1 MKKDKGKIAKLIG
14 IIVISLIALSVR
26 FDSQT
31 AEAQGRTGLVLAH
44 YYAWFDPSSFNDGKT
59 PFTNPS
65 PYFSTDAGVMTR
77 HVQQAKGVGID
88 GFVQSWY
95 GPNASQQTEPNFAQL
110 LNIASANG
118 FTASVTFEPI
128 NPFLPDNN
136 ARIGALQTLLAT
148 HAQHP
153 AYLRVDGRPV
163 IFFWA
168 SWALSVDDWRAIRN
182 AADPGNSAI
191 WIAEG
196 GNADYLAV
204 FDGMYMYNL
213 AWSATPGEV
222 NVGIGGRT
230 RAASNT
236 YGGYKYWAAGAM
248 PGFDDSRLGRG
259 DNTIVRS
266 RGDGAFYRNSFNG
279 AVRSGP
285 DMIVITSYNEWPEGS
300 HIEPSSE
307 FGDFYLNLTRELIS
321 TYKGGGVPQSAGV
334 QPAAPTAVPSNESS
348 GGESQESPTVAS
360 AAPVFQPQ
368 PTSTP
373 RADGLIV
380 HIVQSGD
387 TLYGIATSYDLTLD
401 ELTGLNG
408 IEPTALL
415 TIGQELITGRID
427 VEPETN
433 SEAEEPEAEEPAE
446 NEPDTEAEVEATE
459 EVDVNSLEILP
470 ADSLVADPEF
480 SLDGYPNTVVRD
492 EDGAILYSVLS
503 GNTIIEI
510 ALLYG
515 LTLDEIYDLNGLNS
529 SSLLSVGQDIIVG
542 YVPEP
547 SGDLVGGSADLPT
560 VPETAT
566 PTPAPSPTPTFAPP
580 VVPTL
585 PPPSPTAA
593 VISALPTAEPTP
605 EPEIQPISQ
614 VVEQSESGLEV
625 EQIYL
630 IFLIISIVILLTSV
644 GLLLV
649 YLGRRN
655 KVQD

>member
-1 MKKDKGKIAKLIG
+1 METKNWNIVKLIAVVLG
-14 IIVISLIALSVR
+14 CLFVLGLRNDAASP
-26 FDSQT
+26 

-44 YYAWFDPSSFNDGKT
+44 YYAWFDPSSFNNGKT

-65 PYFSTDAGVMTR
+65 PYFSTDANVMTR

-118 FTASVTFEPI
+118 FTAAVTFEPI

-168 SWALSVDDWRAIRN
+168 SWALSVGDWQAIRN
-182 AADPGNSAI
+182 AADPSRTAI

-196 GNADYLAV
+196 GNADYLGV

-213 AWSATPGEV
+213 AWSATPGDV

-230 RAASNT
+230 RAASGT

-248 PGFDDSRLGRG
+248 PGFDDSLLGRG

-279 AVRSGP
+279 AVRSAP
-285 DMIVITSYNEWPEGS
+285 DMIVITSFNEWPEGS
-300 HIEPSSE
+300 HIEPSNE

-321 TYKGGGVPQSAGV
+321 TYKSGGVPASSGV
-334 QPAAPTAVPSNESS
+334 APEAPAAPTAVPNATAPE
-348 GGESQESPTVAS
+348 GAAEVATS
-360 AAPVFQPQ
+360 APAPVFQPL

-387 TLYGIATSYDLTLD
+387 TLYGIATQHDLTLE

-408 IEPTALL
+408 IEPTSLL
-415 TIGQELITGRID
+415 TIGQELITGRVEGAASVD
-427 VEPETN
+427 EVEPTD
-433 SEAEEPEAEEPAE
+433 AEETVSDPESA
-446 NEPDTEAEVEATE
+446 DTVE
-459 EVDVNSLEILP
+459 EVDDEATLTPLP
-470 ADSLVADPEF
+470 TVDAIAAVEF
-480 SLDGYPNTVVRD
+480 LLDGYPNTTVRD
-492 EDGAILYSVLS
+492 EDGAILYAVEP

-510 ALLYG
+510 ALIYG
-515 LTLDEIYDLNGLNS
+515 LTLEEIYDINGLNS
-529 SSLLSVGQDIIVG
+529 NSLLSVGQSIIVG

-547 SGDLVGGSADLPT
+547 SGDLVGGSADIPEQPETPTAVPTSTPLPT
-560 VPETAT
+560 VTVT
-566 PTPAPSPTPTFAPP
+566 PL
-580 VVPTL
+580 PTL
-585 PPPSPTAA
+585 PPPTPTTA
-593 VISALPTAEPTP
+593 VISALPTAEVEATAVSDSV
-605 EPEIQPISQ
+605 ISD
-614 VVEQSESGLEV
+614 SETDLESSEFNLDRLYV
-625 EQIYL
+625 
-630 IFLIISIVILLTSV
+630 IFLVVSIVIFLVSI

-649 YLGRRN
+649 YLGRRS
-655 KVQD
+655 KE